1 METAAPNNQK
11 PRDKNTTANQQKN
24 TKTRKTTQQK
34 TKKQNTTKKQKN
46 KTKKQWELTAATS
59 QNINKLMFSGVW
71 NGGVGG
77 WSTPFLPHPKNL
89 IPLFLN
95 FGELMFC
102 GGGWVG
108 GPRPF
113 RGSWKKT
120 NKNAHKET
128 S

>member
-1 METAAPNNQK
+1 MAAK
-11 PRDKNTTANQQKN
+11 R
-24 TKTRKTTQQK
+24 
-34 TKKQNTTKKQKN
+34 
-46 KTKKQWELTAATS
+46 

-77 WSTPFLPHPKNL
+77 WSRPSLPHPKNL

-113 RGSWKKT
+113 RGSWKKQIKT
-120 NKNAHKET
+120 RTFRMSNQNFRKKPDQTLKREQDRSEKLNVLYF
-128 S
+128 SF